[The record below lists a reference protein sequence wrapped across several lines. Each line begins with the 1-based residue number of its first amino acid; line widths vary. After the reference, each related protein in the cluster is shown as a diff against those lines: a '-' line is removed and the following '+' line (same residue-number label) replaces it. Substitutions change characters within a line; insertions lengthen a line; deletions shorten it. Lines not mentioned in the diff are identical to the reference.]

1 MKSDTLPYRL
11 VRSVRKSVGLS
22 VDASGALIVR
32 APKTLPLHV
41 IEAVIRSHQ
50 DWIRA
55 QQARISAA
63 SAFSLSD
70 GALLPLYGIEHRVE
84 YADCASIHV
93 EEGRL
98 LLPFGTTEPELVA
111 WLKAQLLETIT
122 KRIDWYAPQMQV
134 QPAGIRVTNAR
145 SRWGSC
151 SPVSRLCFSV
161 HLVFCAAE
169 AIDYVVVHEL
179 AHIVQ
184 KNHSAAFHELVRSVF
199 PEEKQW
205 RTYLRDHAQV
215 LQLL

>member
-11 VRSVRKSVGLS
+11 IRSARKSVGLS
-22 VDASGALIVR
+22 IDASGALIVR

-50 DWIRA
+50 DWIHA
-55 QQARISAA
+55 QQVRISAA
-63 SAFSLSD
+63 SAFSLND
-70 GALLPLYGIEHRVE
+70 GAVLPLYGIERRVE
-84 YADCASIHV
+84 FADCTSIHTDG
-93 EEGRL
+93 GRL
-98 LLPFGTTEPELVA
+98 LLPLGTTESELVA

-122 KRIDWYAPQMQV
+122 QRINWYAPQMQV
-134 QPAGIRVTNAR
+134 QSTGIRVTDAR

-151 SPVSRLCFSV
+151 STANRLCFSW

-184 KNHSAAFHELVRSVF
+184 KNHSAAFHELVHSVF
-199 PEEKQW
+199 PEEQQW
-205 RTYLRDHAQV
+205 RAYLRDRAQV